1 MLQQTSDVR
10 SLLDGFEEA
19 ERLVRIR
26 AEVDPVFELAA
37 VCRHMHRDP
46 QWREHVVLFERVRG
60 SSFPVIGNLCDSRDK
75 LAFALGT
82 SPSNSVGRVL
92 EAMEKS
98 IPVEMVDG
106 GACQEI
112 VLQQPDLGIL
122 PIPTLSEFDG
132 GPYITAGLHLTRN
145 PVTRIRNAGIQRN
158 QLHGPSVLG
167 IYMAPTHMLQH
178 FLAAKE
184 RDEPL
189 PVAIAVGVHPA
200 LLVSSQLRLPYDTDE
215 LAVAGALLGQPV
227 RMVRCVTVDAEAP
240 ADAEIVIEGEVLTD
254 TVQLEGPFGEFARL
268 YGPVR
273 ELPVVRVTAITHRRD
288 ALYLNVLS
296 ASSPENVTLGAVG
309 REPSLL
315 QALRAS
321 VPTVEGV
328 RVTVGGGANFHAI
341 VALRKNFEG
350 EPQKVGFAAFAAQD
364 ILKHVYVVDA
374 DVDIYDDEEVHYA
387 LATRMD
393 PAHDIH
399 VVKNVKGN
407 PLDPVSVEVGSG
419 RAVVNKMIVD
429 ATKPLLSDEK
439 YRIAEVP
446 IDALERVE
454 SNWADYVPGPSDP

>member
-1 MLQQTSDVR
+1 MLQQTGDLR
-10 SLLDGFEEA
+10 SLLDTFEEA

-37 VCRHMHRDP
+37 VCRHMQRDP
-46 QWREHVVLFERVRG
+46 QLREHVVLFERVRG
-60 SSFPVIGNLCDSRDK
+60 SSFPVIGNLCDSREK
-75 LAFALGT
+75 LAFAIGT
-82 SPSNSVGRVL
+82 TPQRSVGRVL
-92 EAMEKS
+92 EAMGKPL
-98 IPVEMVDG
+98 PVEMIDG
-106 GACQEI
+106 ALCQE
-112 VLQQPDLGIL
+112 VVVQEPDLSIL
-122 PIPTLSEFDG
+122 PIPTMSEFDG

-145 PVTRIRNAGIQRN
+145 PVTGIRNAGIQRN

-184 RDEPL
+184 RGQPL
-189 PVAIAVGVHPA
+189 PVAIAIGVHPA

-227 RMVRCVTVDAEAP
+227 RMVRCLTVDAEAP
-240 ADAEIVIEGEVLTD
+240 AEAEIVVEGEVLTD

-268 YGPVR
+268 YGPAR

-288 ALYLNVLS
+288 ARYLNVLS
-296 ASSPENVTLGAVG
+296 AASPENVTLGAVG

-321 VPTVEGV
+321 VPTVEAV

-364 ILKHVYVVDA
+364 IVKHVYVVDH
-374 DVDIYDDEEVHYA
+374 DIDIYDDEEVHYA

-393 PAHDIH
+393 PEQDIH
-399 VVKNVKGN
+399 VVRKVKGN
-407 PLDPVSVEVGSG
+407 PLDPVSVEDGTG

-429 ATKPLLSDEK
+429 ATKPLFSDEK
-439 YRIAEVP
+439 YHTAEVP
-446 IDALERVE
+446 LDVLEHVE
-454 SNWADYVPGPSDP
+454 SNWADYVHGPSNP